1 MKEKDNLYMN
11 NSLYNKSFRPSINI
25 NTINSIKDYS
35 LKELKTSHNGLV
47 CINYNSEYLRE
58 RIWKLKE
65 ETNFLKQKLN
75 SIETVNLKEKNNLE
89 KIIISLREENHILKQ
104 NLSSQKMALNNFLI
118 EKEKI
123 IKDLKEIKQINNELI
138 KEKKILV
145 ERIKESNNVLNNDIS
160 PKLKTNENDL
170 AFLKNK
176 INEMQNMIVNLKNE
190 KLRLVDDNL
199 NKNEMIKVLSSQ
211 NKKLLKEIKMKY
223 NKDLNFIEDIQKFG
237 IDTNMS
243 NKEFFEEIKNRY
255 ENNNDNISENGN
267 ENDIKEKNKFN
278 NLFKIIRGNE
288 RNKNKKNITKK
299 LNRTDINE

>member
-223 NKDLNFIEDIQKFG
+223 NKDLNFIQDIEKFG
-237 IDTNMS
+237 IETNMR
-243 NKEFFEEIKNRY
+243 NNEKYEEMKSRY
-255 ENNNDNISENGN
+255 ENDKNNTEININNIKNEKNINKTNKKDINDNYTT
-267 ENDIKEKNKFN
+267 F
-278 NLFKIIRGNE
+278 
-288 RNKNKKNITKK
+288 
-299 LNRTDINE
+299 

>member
-223 NKDLNFIEDIQKFG
+223 NKDLNFIQDIEKFG
-237 IDTNMS
+237 IETNLS
-243 NKEFFEEIKNRY
+243 NSEIYEEMKSRY
-255 ENNNDNISENGN
+255 ENDKNNTEININNIKNEKNINKTNKKDINDNYTT
-267 ENDIKEKNKFN
+267 F
-278 NLFKIIRGNE
+278 
-288 RNKNKKNITKK
+288 
-299 LNRTDINE
+299 